1 MGELPTLT
9 RQESSIQDLTQHVPA
24 IVKALSTQLSKHSSP
39 YSKIKEGVLEVYQA
53 MSVALPEHMTLSIEA
68 VLNDLLLLFKE
79 NSVEL
84 KVGVMDT
91 LAKLFQRTPHSA
103 LLLTHAETLIGLFAK
118 AIKETYYEVQSA
130 TLQTISH
137 FADLLARE
145 GAATIAPKLYEIIKE
160 RFQAS
165 AVDKSVKTTSILALS
180 HLLAHFSAALPKT
193 EVDASMLLLVE
204 RAFNESTWLQAL
216 QALSRLA
223 DSSCDVSKTLDK
235 IVVGL
240 VDLIDK
246 RTGTYKFEVYKPLTA
261 YLKNHTLQP
270 ASASKVLQTIVKD
283 VSMYD
288 FQISSAALRLVTAV
302 VSKRKDTGT
311 ILTT

>member
-1 MGELPTLT
+1 
-9 RQESSIQDLTQHVPA
+9 
-24 IVKALSTQLSKHSSP
+24 
-39 YSKIKEGVLEVYQA
+39 
-53 MSVALPEHMTLSIEA
+53 
-68 VLNDLLLLFKE
+68 
-79 NSVEL
+79 
-84 KVGVMDT
+84 
-91 LAKLFQRTPHSA
+91 
-103 LLLTHAETLIGLFAK
+103 
-118 AIKETYYEVQSA
+118 
-130 TLQTISH
+130 
-137 FADLLARE
+137 
-145 GAATIAPKLYEIIKE
+145 
-160 RFQAS
+160 
-165 AVDKSVKTTSILALS
+165 
-180 HLLAHFSAALPKT
+180 
-193 EVDASMLLLVE
+193 MLLLVE

-261 YLKNHTLQP
+261 YLKNHALQP

-311 ILTT
+311 ILKT